1 MMHHVGTFG
10 IKVLDKDRWG
20 EAAWN
25 DGLMINEAKGSCTL
39 HVYDL

>member
-25 DGLMINEAKGSCTL
+25 DGLIDPLCLIK
-39 HVYDL
+39 